1 MRTIEECAQFMREHH
16 GDKAVDVATDH
27 YINACAYARDGRNK
41 TRIQM
46 EYWSGV
52 LKVLQRVAK

>member
-1 MRTIEECAQFMREHH
+1 MRTVEECAQFMREHH

-27 YINACAYARDGRNK
+27 YINSRDDDMDGIRGA
-41 TRIQM
+41 TVRV
-46 EYWSGV
+46 EYWTDV